1 MPSFSSTKEF
11 VDTTQPFEAW
21 AGHSLNGSD
30 DGSFSVLLPRSA
42 VRAGPHIVGSVRG
55 HSALSGPLTEG
66 LWLHFENYIAMHE
79 HLDLF
84 TSLDAHSMR

>member
-1 MPSFSSTKEF
+1 MPSFSSTRELA
-11 VDTTQPFEAW
+11 DTTKTPVL
-21 AGHSLNGSD
+21 AGNSLDSSEF
-30 DGSFSVLLPRSA
+30 GSFSVLLPRSA

-79 HLDLF
+79 HLDLL
-84 TSLDAHSMR
+84 TSLDAYSMR